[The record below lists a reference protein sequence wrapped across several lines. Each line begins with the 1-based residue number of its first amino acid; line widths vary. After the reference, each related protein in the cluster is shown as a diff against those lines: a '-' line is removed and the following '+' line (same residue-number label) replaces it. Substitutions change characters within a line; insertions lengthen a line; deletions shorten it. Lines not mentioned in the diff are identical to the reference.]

1 MTSNLWTA
9 ARAAD
14 AVSLG
19 SFAIQRRA
27 PAFSPWDGDAEQ
39 PANDVAAPPTPD
51 LAPVEADAFADGFE
65 QGRRTV
71 ELELAAEREA
81 LARLAESL
89 EALRP
94 EPPAPLALVL
104 AETVERLVRQIVG
117 EVEIDPT
124 TLLTRARAA
133 AALVA
138 EEVEPARLCLHPDD
152 IPLLGEANLPLPIA
166 PDPSLD
172 RGALRVESGAGW
184 IEDGP
189 AVRLDRLRTRLDK
202 LGASA

>member
-1 MTSNLWTA
+1 MASNLWTA

-27 PAFSPWDGDAEQ
+27 PAFSPWGGDAEP
-39 PANDVAAPPTPD
+39 PANDLAAPTMPD
-51 LAPVEADAFADGFE
+51 LAPIEADAFAEGFE

-71 ELELAAEREA
+71 ELEIAAEREA

-89 EALRP
+89 DALRP

-117 EVEIDPT
+117 EVEIDPA

-138 EEVEPARLCLHPDD
+138 EEVEPARLRLHPDD
-152 IPLLGEANLPLPIA
+152 IPLLGEASLPLPIA
-166 PDPSLD
+166 PDLSLD

-189 AVRLDRLRTRLDK
+189 SVRLDRLRAALDK
-202 LGASA
+202 LGAPA